1 MTVIFQKYFSKVWT
15 DQISGKKIGMKK
27 KKQPKPATHNKMEVE
42 EGRLC
47 VIEV

>member
-27 KKQPKPATHNKMEVE
+27 KKTTKTCNPQQNGG
-42 EGRLC
+42 GRREIVC
-47 VIEV
+47 D